1 MEIWEIYDFGFLGL
15 KGFLLFTFFFFFL
28 GDSVGRY
35 ILYTCLL
42 PFLFIIIVIVLNLV
56 FRLFDD
62 VWHFGSPFFG
72 AFESEI
78 AFS

>member
-1 MEIWEIYDFGFLGL
+1 MGNYDFGFLGL
-15 KGFLLFTFFFFFL
+15 KGFLLITFFF

-62 VWHFGSPFFG
+62 VWHFGSPSFG